1 MKNFCLFVCP
11 HQLFLS
17 SVQKMQFFKK
27 RCYFSKFKINESHA
41 RFCWKDYNFSSLFF
55 STFSFGVAVL
65 VAVAPLLTFK
75 ASAYNELMPAFTKL
89 FNNDVEAGEL
99 FTHKKNVGCV
109 DAKYYYFHSFLC
121 ERTKTRESFDVT
133 ESCFLEQ
140 QQRML

>member
-17 SVQKMQFFKK
+17 SVQKNAIFQKTMLFLKIQNKRKSRPFLLKRLQFFFIIFFQILL
-27 RCYFSKFKINESHA
+27 RGCCSCCCCSSSYFQGLGLQRTDAGLYK
-41 RFCWKDYNFSSLFF
+41 
-55 STFSFGVAVL
+55 TFQQRRRSGR
-65 VAVAPLLTFK
+65 
-75 ASAYNELMPAFTKL
+75 AFHTQ
-89 FNNDVEAGEL
+89 
-99 FTHKKNVGCV
+99 KNVGCV